1 MWIVW
6 SSWKFLCLRYE
17 RRDFNL
23 DFGALIDQAGDVEQ
37 RRGWKSSPERF
48 LPGGA
53 DTRTG
58 GLVFLAAGQIPGQPN
73 DMLGAGAGL
82 GQQLDDPPQ
91 RDGDL
96 TGHIGLIVALLVAAG
111 LAGQHYPFAGT
122 IDFDAVRKAARLLP
136 VGRLQD
142 THELNSPNL
151 NVIPGWSE
159 GPDLRC
165 AIAHLRFA
173 LRAPR
178 NDDSLST
185 NRTHA
190 PTSKWRSAQ
199 HCIGIFAR
207 CKSIRGRRYRPAP
220 SRPPRPRASWP
231 ASHSLELMDRTPSKP
246 KAALWM
252 VGWLAL
258 MLTVAVAGR
267 ETTRELNV
275 FQIMEVR

>member
-37 RRGWKSSPERF
+37 RRGWKISPERF

-53 DTRTG
+53 DTCTG
-58 GLVFLAAGQIPGQPN
+58 GLVFLAAGQIPGQAN

-96 TGHIGLIVALLVAAG
+96 TGHIGLIIALLVAAG

-142 THELNSPNL
+142 THELNSPGDTR
-151 NVIPGWSE
+151 P
-159 GPDLRC
+159 
-165 AIAHLRFA
+165 AI
-173 LRAPR
+173 
-178 NDDSLST
+178 LST

-190 PTSKWRSAQ
+190 PTSKWRFAQ

-207 CKSIRGRRYRPAP
+207 CKSIRGRRYGPALP
-220 SRPPRPRASWP
+220 DPLGRASWP
-231 ASHSLELMDRTPSKP
+231 ARHSLELMDRTP
-246 KAALWM
+246 
-252 VGWLAL
+252 
-258 MLTVAVAGR
+258 
-267 ETTRELNV
+267 
-275 FQIMEVR
+275 